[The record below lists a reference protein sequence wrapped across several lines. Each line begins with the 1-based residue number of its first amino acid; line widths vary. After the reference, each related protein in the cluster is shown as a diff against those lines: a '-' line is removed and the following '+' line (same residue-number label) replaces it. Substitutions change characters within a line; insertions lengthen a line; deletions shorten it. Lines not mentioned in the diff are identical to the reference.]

1 MDFRD
6 GENAKKAAPDDEDA
20 ARCFCADEEFHLP
33 MLRGRICKTVA
44 AAQNRF
50 SKEERISKVIFSDAR
65 NPLKKHARALPDN
78 KKEFCVSFAEPQWVS
93 TLKRIHRI
101 PLFYNE
107 ESIKRPLKKPKQMMK
122 KF

>member
-20 ARCFCADEEFHLP
+20 AHYFCADEEFHLP

-50 SKEERISKVIFSDAR
+50 SKEERISKVIFSDAC

-78 KKEFCVSFAEPQWVS
+78 NQQF
-93 TLKRIHRI
+93 
-101 PLFYNE
+101 
-107 ESIKRPLKKPKQMMK
+107 
-122 KF
+122 

>member
-1 MDFRD
+1 
-6 GENAKKAAPDDEDA
+6 
-20 ARCFCADEEFHLP
+20 

-50 SKEERISKVIFSDAR
+50 SKEERISKVIFSDAC

>member
-1 MDFRD
+1 MNFRD
-6 GENAKKAAPDDEDA
+6 GKNTKRAAPDDEDA
-20 ARCFCADEEFHLP
+20 AHYFCADEEVHLP

-78 KKEFCVSFAEPQWVS
+78 KKEFCVSFAEP
-93 TLKRIHRI
+93 
-101 PLFYNE
+101 
-107 ESIKRPLKKPKQMMK
+107 
-122 KF
+122 